1 MERLPSVK
9 TGFTTEARKHGED
22 LSPLCSTRSPEKTL
36 REVRTGRCLYGVLY
50 QVPVVD
56 EALCQIRAT
65 LAWGEHGKAGSSG
78 MLSPCLG
85 ASVVKCPS

>member
-36 REVRTGRCLYGVLY
+36 REVRTGRRLYRVLY

-65 LAWGEHGKAGSSG
+65 LIWGAHGRADN
-78 MLSPCLG
+78 PCL
-85 ASVVKCPS
+85 SSP